1 MADQAPAAA
10 AARTDD
16 EKMKGALA
24 YVLGLVTGI
33 IVLLIGGEN
42 KFLKFHAWQS
52 IIGSIAIGVV
62 YMIISFI
69 VSAVTFGFGALCMAP
84 LGLVV
89 WLYLLY
95 GAYMV
100 YTGKDFRIPYIADFV
115 QNTFVK

>member
-10 AARTDD
+10 AARTED

-24 YVLGLVTGI
+24 YVLGLFTGI
-33 IVLLIGGEN
+33 LVLLIAGDN

-62 YMIISFI
+62 YFILATIIS
-69 VSAVTFGFGALCMAP
+69 VVTLGLGALCMAP

-100 YTGKDFRIPYIADFV
+100 YTGKDFVIPVVGEFV
-115 QNTFVK
+115 EKTFVK

>member
-24 YVLGLVTGI
+24 YVLGFITGI

-52 IIGSIAIGVV
+52 IVGSIVIGIV
-62 YMIISFI
+62 YMIISTI
-69 VSAVTFGFGALCMAP
+69 VTAVTFGLGGLCMMP
-84 LGLVV
+84 LGLLV
-89 WLYLLY
+89 WLYFLY

-100 YTGKDFRIPYIADFV
+100 YTGKDFNIPYIADFV
-115 QNTFVK
+115 RNSLVK